1 MISYCLHP
9 FEIPYFKG
17 MKEAFKKLYG
27 QTMPLLTTG
36 GHSLPL
42 TQSRIELILARV
54 RLTAAIL
61 AVLMVAWIPIDM
73 AFLPWRDF
81 SIVAAAR
88 VLAAALFAWLMF
100 YKPAASSLMR
110 ARAMLALLLAVPLVF
125 FWYANIA
132 LTDTGWTDK
141 TLFIKSAYAH
151 LPRLTAL
158 LLCLFPLTA
167 LEGAALGFGILLVNT
182 VATLL
187 PQTPASLLVPQGTHI
202 LQAVVTTI
210 AVIAGMSQ
218 LQFMAGFIRH
228 STTDQM
234 TGCLRRDY
242 GLRLLQS
249 LFATTQRVNM
259 PLCVAFV
266 DLDNFKKVNDTFG
279 HDAGDDVLK
288 EAGRRLQGLLRQ
300 QDTVVRWGGEEFVIV
315 MPGLKLADV
324 PMVMHRL
331 GNGGLGP
338 LPDGRIQT
346 ASIGVAEYIE
356 DSLKSCDDIIS
367 LADKRMYATKQSGRN
382 GITVKAGR
390 FPLVALAA

>member
-1 MISYCLHP
+1 
-9 FEIPYFKG
+9 
-17 MKEAFKKLYG
+17 MKELFKKLYG
-27 QTMPLLTTG
+27 QTTPLLGTG
-36 GHSLPL
+36 SHSLSL
-42 TQSRIELILARV
+42 IQSRIELILARV

-61 AVLMVAWIPIDM
+61 GVLMVAWIPVDM
-73 AFLPWRDF
+73 AFLPWSDLGN
-81 SIVAAAR
+81 VAAAR
-88 VLAAALFAWLMF
+88 ALAAMLFMWLLF
-100 YKPAASSLMR
+100 YKPPAPSLAR
-110 ARAMLALLLAVPLVF
+110 ARAMLAVLLAIPLVF

-151 LPRLTAL
+151 LPHLIAL

-167 LEGAALGFGILLVNT
+167 LEGAVFGFGILLV
-182 VATLL
+182 AAAAALM
-187 PQTPASLLVPQGTHI
+187 PQTPSSLLVAQGTVI
-202 LQAVVTTI
+202 LQAVITAI

-249 LFATTQRVNM
+249 LFATAQRANM

-300 QDTVVRWGGEEFVIV
+300 QDTVVRWGGEEFVII
-315 MPGLKLADV
+315 MPGLNLADV
-324 PMVMHRL
+324 PMVLHRL
-331 GNGGLGP
+331 GAAGLGP

-346 ASIGVAEYIE
+346 ASIGASEYLE
-356 DSLKSCDDIIS
+356 DGLKSCDDVIS

>member
-1 MISYCLHP
+1 MN
-9 FEIPYFKG
+9 
-17 MKEAFKKLYG
+17 EALKKLYG
-27 QTMPLLTTG
+27 QTAPLLGTG
-36 GHSLPL
+36 RHSLPL
-42 TQSRIELILARV
+42 IQSRIELILARV

-61 AVLMVAWIPIDM
+61 GVLMVAWIPVDM
-73 AFLPWRDF
+73 AFLPWNDLVN
-81 SIVAAAR
+81 VAAAR
-88 VLAAALFAWLMF
+88 VLAAMLFMWLLF
-100 YKPAASSLMR
+100 YKPSVPSLAL
-110 ARAMLALLLAVPLVF
+110 ARAMLAVLLAIPLVF
-125 FWYANIA
+125 FSYANISLA
-132 LTDTGWTDK
+132 DAGWTDK

-151 LPRLTAL
+151 LPHLIAL

-167 LEGAALGFGILLVNT
+167 LEGTAFGLGILFVAAIDALLPGTPAALMVGHGT
-182 VATLL
+182 V
-187 PQTPASLLVPQGTHI
+187 I
-202 LQAVVTTI
+202 LQAVITAI

-249 LFATTQRVNM
+249 LFATTQRANM

-324 PMVMHRL
+324 PTVMHRL
-331 GNGGLGP
+331 GAGGLGP
-338 LPDGRIQT
+338 LPDGRVQT
-346 ASIGVAEYIE
+346 ASIGAAEYQE
-356 DSLKSCDDIIS
+356 DGLKSCDDIIS